1 MGTTGLEDLVSSF
14 GCKESIRQVGSSV
27 WLVNLFTTSFCH
39 CMFVVKGFVKLE
51 GTFYG
56 KDSAGG
62 ETLHNQ

>member
-1 MGTTGLEDLVSSF
+1 MSYLCLPFGVSA
-14 GCKESIRQVGSSV
+14 SIRQVCSSV

-39 CMFVVKGFVKLE
+39 CMFFVKGFVKLE

-62 ETLHNQ
+62 ETLRSQ